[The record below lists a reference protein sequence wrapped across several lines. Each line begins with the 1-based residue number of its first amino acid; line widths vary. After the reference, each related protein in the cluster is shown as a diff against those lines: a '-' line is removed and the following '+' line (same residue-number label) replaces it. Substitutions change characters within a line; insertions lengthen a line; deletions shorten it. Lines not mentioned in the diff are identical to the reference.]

1 MMGSQESLTSMQSSA
16 FRRRGVGNISKDMES
31 IVSSW
36 ITPLHT
42 AAAEG
47 RCDQLNLLL
56 EYSEVDINIQTKQYN
71 DYEGIIVLN
80 NTPLHLA
87 IENG

>member
-1 MMGSQESLTSMQSSA
+1 
-16 FRRRGVGNISKDMES
+16 MES

-56 EYSEVDINIQTKQYN
+56 EYEEVDINIQTKLYN
-71 DYEGIIVLN
+71 DYEEVIVLN

-87 IENG
+87 IENRKKYIQIITVQYCINSDNRL